1 MSSPQKIDAN
11 RANGHLSNGPVTD
24 AGKQISSQNAVK
36 HGFTGKTLRIS
47 AEEKELYDAHVQGFQ
62 AGHQPVGAPEVTLC
76 QELADLH
83 WSLNQIFV
91 QQVNTIDLLEQID
104 AELRAQGA
112 TALAISQATLPQAR
126 LLCNLGI
133 YEQRKR
139 RAADDVETR
148 LKTMQKERSEK
159 QAKELREAEKAA
171 PSNAPSSEVGFVC
184 TPEAQTIAAS
194 FLANAQQPLPLPTRG
209 NVDQWTAECEA
220 KIAASEA
227 LLEKLQKLS

>member
-1 MSSPQKIDAN
+1 MSSQQKIDSN

-47 AEEKELYDAHVQGFQ
+47 AEEKESYDAHVAGFT
-62 AGHQPVGAPEVTLC
+62 AHHQPAGAPELTLC

-139 RAADDVETR
+139 RAAAEVETQ
-148 LKTMQKERSEK
+148 LIAMQKKRSDQ
-159 QAKELREAEKAA
+159 QAKELREAAKHDAQ
-171 PSNAPSSEVGFVC
+171 SGKVGFVYSPPDSASPAA
-184 TPEAQTIAAS
+184 PENPVEAMTADEWIAEA
-194 FLANAQQPLPLPTRG
+194 
-209 NVDQWTAECEA
+209 EA
-220 KIAASEA
+220 KFSARTR
-227 LLEKLQKLS
+227 K